1 MQLLQLRGSVG
12 RRKGGAAKGG
22 RRAAKW
28 VLGAVKMA
36 NNNNNND
43 NNSNNNNTSHKTG
56 LGLGLPFGAVRG
68 EAPLLRCP
76 AGCSSETRQ
85 PKTRRDET
93 QRVGAGADDQ
103 PIAQVNYDCK
113 STSQVS
119 QDNNKLHT
127 LSVSPSPSVTLSLS
141 LSHRNVKKESKSP
154 AEQQSTAQRCQQR
167 RQQRQRQRQRQHP
180 PFRLVAVLFSFA
192 LYLQTAERFVDRT
205 NSDPLTSARYV
216 HPSDVLLP

>member
-43 NNSNNNNTSHKTG
+43 NNNNNTRHKTG

-85 PKTRRDET
+85 HKTRRDET
-93 QRVGAGADDQ
+93 R
-103 PIAQVNYDCK
+103 
-113 STSQVS
+113 
-119 QDNNKLHT
+119 
-127 LSVSPSPSVTLSLS
+127 
-141 LSHRNVKKESKSP
+141 RNGLGL
-154 AEQQSTAQRCQQR
+154 
-167 RQQRQRQRQRQHP
+167 
-180 PFRLVAVLFSFA
+180 RL
-192 LYLQTAERFVDRT
+192 TI
-205 NSDPLTSARYV
+205 NP
-216 HPSDVLLP
+216 

>member
-1 MQLLQLRGSVG
+1 MQQRD
-12 RRKGGAAKGG
+12 KATQ
-22 RRAAKW
+22 
-28 VLGAVKMA
+28 
-36 NNNNNND
+36 D
-43 NNSNNNNTSHKTG
+43 
-56 LGLGLPFGAVRG
+56 
-68 EAPLLRCP
+68 E
-76 AGCSSETRQ
+76 E
-85 PKTRRDET
+85 RRDET
-93 QRVGAGADDQ
+93 QRAGAEADDQ

-127 LSVSPSPSVTLSLS
+127 LSVSPSPSVPLS

-154 AEQQSTAQRCQQR
+154 AEQQRTAQRCQQR

>member
-43 NNSNNNNTSHKTG
+43 NNSNNNTRHKTG

-93 QRVGAGADDQ
+93 R
-103 PIAQVNYDCK
+103 
-113 STSQVS
+113 
-119 QDNNKLHT
+119 
-127 LSVSPSPSVTLSLS
+127 
-141 LSHRNVKKESKSP
+141 RNG
-154 AEQQSTAQRCQQR
+154 
-167 RQQRQRQRQRQHP
+167 
-180 PFRLVAVLFSFA
+180 LGLG
-192 LYLQTAERFVDRT
+192 
-205 NSDPLTSARYV
+205 LTIN
-216 HPSDVLLP
+216 P